1 MPYILGYR
9 RKESPPKLY
18 GIPAYLVDFDNPR
31 IFRPGY
37 VSGFGNKV
45 KNSTISSAAFNEYV
59 EDKTIKKLHYDQDG
73 FPLSSTEHS
82 NMFSVPVNESSFNS
96 KSLFSSAWINVLD
109 ASFSTIA
116 STAWKNDDAL
126 RLGAVNGKLCTYFY
140 RKNTLNTNFS
150 YSEKAEVVKDHGI
163 DIAEGW
169 HHIAFISVEGK
180 YKAFYLGGKRL
191 IFDFSEYNVDSNL
204 MPTDGG
210 KSNLSNV
217 LEVGAYSLLVYN
229 NYDNV
234 ALVNLQFSEYYVS
247 EIASD
252 DPLMTAAPATIEVP
266 KSALVIE

>member
-1 MPYILGYR
+1 MPYILWYT

-18 GIPAYLVDFDNPR
+18 GIPAYLVDFDNPS
-31 IFRPGY
+31 IFRPGW
-37 VSGFGNKV
+37 VNGFKNKV
-45 KNSTISSAAFNEYV
+45 KNSTINDYAGFMSPV

-73 FPLSSTEHS
+73 FSLSSTE
-82 NMFSVPVNESSFNS
+82 FSVPVINASSFKS

-109 ASFSTIA
+109 ASSSIIA
-116 STAWKNDDAL
+116 SIAWNSIDEL
-126 RLGAVNGKLCTYFY
+126 HLVAVDGKLCTHFY
-140 RKNTLNTNFS
+140 YKNTLNSNFS
-150 YSEKAEVVKDHGI
+150 QSESEKAGIVKDHGI

-169 HHIAFISVEGK
+169 HHIALISVEGK
-180 YKAFYLGGKRL
+180 YKVLYLDGKRL

-210 KSNLSNV
+210 KSNLTNV
-217 LEVGAYSLLVYN
+217 LAVGAYSIIDN
-229 NYDNV
+229 NGARVNV
-234 ALVNLQFSEYYVS
+234 QFSEYYVS